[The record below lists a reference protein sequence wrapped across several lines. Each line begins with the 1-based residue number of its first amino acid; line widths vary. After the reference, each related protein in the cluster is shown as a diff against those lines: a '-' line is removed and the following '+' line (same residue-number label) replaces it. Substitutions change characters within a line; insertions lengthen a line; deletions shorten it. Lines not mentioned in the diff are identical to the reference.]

1 MATIE
6 DFYRVIEQIPT
17 GKVATYGQVAG
28 WAGSPGAAQAVG
40 NALRNRPAYRAL
52 PWQRVVN
59 GDGKRGVLSA
69 SAPANQRKLLEDEGI
84 SFEVQGFIRLE
95 RYGWGGPGSL
105 KDQPV
110 LEAPQDDLDD
120 LDAPPSTDLHAL
132 DDAALFRL
140 YADVMQEIRHRGLSK
155 GMNNP
160 IADYAE
166 KLVAKALHAEV
177 MPQSNTGFDLRGPG
191 DIRYEVKARRMNRD
205 RSSRQLS
212 ALRNL
217 KDRHFDFLVGVLFN
231 EDFTVYRAAIIPWEV
246 VRDNA
251 VYRPHT
257 NAWVFHLRDG
267 VWNLPGVKDLALD
280 HGAST
285 VS

>member
-1 MATIE
+1 MATSE
-6 DFYRVIEQIPT
+6 DFYRLIEQIPL
-17 GKVATYGQVAG
+17 GVVATYGQVAA
-28 WAGSPGAAQAVG
+28 WAGSSGAAQAVG
-40 NALRNRPAYRAL
+40 NALRNRPVDRPL

-59 GDGKRGVLSA
+59 GDGKRGVLSD
-69 SAPANQRKLLEDEGI
+69 SAPANQRELLEEEGI
-84 SFEVQGFIRLE
+84 IFEPKGFIRLE
-95 RYGWGGPGSL
+95 RFGWGGPGST
-105 KDQPV
+105 DEQPIV
-110 LEAPQDDLDD
+110 EVALEDTDD
-120 LDAPPSTDLHAL
+120 LDAPPSTDLKAL

-231 EDFTVYRAAIIPWEV
+231 EDFTVYRAAIIPWEL
-246 VRDNA
+246 VRDHA
-251 VYRPHT
+251 VYRSHT
-257 NAWVFHLRDG
+257 NAWVFHLRDS
-267 VWNLPGVKDLALD
+267 VWELPGVKELVLE
-280 HGAST
+280 HGS
-285 VS
+285 